1 MDLQALYQKTALI
14 KQSLLSL
21 EDELINRFGNL
32 TTGEGNTANPR
43 ELYAAFKTTGL
54 IAEDAE
60 NMMKLMAVVE
70 EIQQTL
76 SNNATGTKGQLLGKI
91 LDFIRFLSSFEE
103 HKLDEVMSAYSLFIQ
118 PEKKPKTGIFGKGP
132 EDQPIGTKPMEINLW
147 CFDSSKAVRS
157 VIQDGA
163 RNIIF
168 TSGTLSPLDQY
179 ISNVGL
185 NMYTKEWL
193 KLYFRHL

>member
-1 MDLQALYQKTALI
+1 
-14 KQSLLSL
+14 
-21 EDELINRFGNL
+21 
-32 TTGEGNTANPR
+32 
-43 ELYAAFKTTGL
+43 
-54 IAEDAE
+54 
-60 NMMKLMAVVE
+60 MMKLMAVVE
-70 EIQQTL
+70 EIQQSL

-103 HKLDEVMSAYSLFIQ
+103 QNIDVVMSAYSLFIQ
-118 PEKKPKTGIFGKGP
+118 PEKKPKTGIFGKAP
-132 EDQPIGTKPMEINLW
+132 EDQPIGTNPMEINLW

-185 NMYTKEWL
+185 NMYPKESL
-193 KLYFRHL
+193 EA